1 MEILV
6 GVGAVQT
13 VQKSSKSEPS
23 SRFFGRLKIFAEKFA
38 VRIAE
43 GGNNGGGPE
52 GAEAPPGPSVV
63 GSIGSIIRSVRSI
76 IVQPT
81 SVDRSANVRRTSDGA
96 APDGCLSDV
105 RRTLHPRAKLFTLRE
120 SCRGRHELR
129 TSVYPSN
136 FAPIA
141 AKIRQRAFQ
150 TICKFRFFDA
160 KKNFSQIF
168 LYFFSVFRHFRSIFE
183 ELGFF

>member
-43 GGNNGGGPE
+43 GGNNGGCPG
-52 GAEAPPGPSVV
+52 GAEAPPGRSVV

-81 SVDRSANVRRTSDGA
+81 SVDRSAYENSRLFVHIRVQVSETVFFASPLSLIQERT
-96 APDGCLSDV
+96 
-105 RRTLHPRAKLFTLRE
+105 
-120 SCRGRHELR
+120 
-129 TSVYPSN
+129 
-136 FAPIA
+136 
-141 AKIRQRAFQ
+141 
-150 TICKFRFFDA
+150 
-160 KKNFSQIF
+160 
-168 LYFFSVFRHFRSIFE
+168 
-183 ELGFF
+183 

>member
-43 GGNNGGGPE
+43 GGNNGGGPG

-81 SVDRSANVRRTSDGA
+81 SVDRSGQALGHERVKAASTGFLRWSADDDG
-96 APDGCLSDV
+96 P
-105 RRTLHPRAKLFTLRE
+105 
-120 SCRGRHELR
+120 
-129 TSVYPSN
+129 
-136 FAPIA
+136 
-141 AKIRQRAFQ
+141 
-150 TICKFRFFDA
+150 
-160 KKNFSQIF
+160 
-168 LYFFSVFRHFRSIFE
+168 
-183 ELGFF
+183 

>member
-6 GVGAVQT
+6 GAGAVQT

-43 GGNNGGGPE
+43 GGNNGLGPG

-81 SVDRSANVRRTSDGA
+81 SVDRSGHAEKKDQGIFPVA
-96 APDGCLSDV
+96 ATC
-105 RRTLHPRAKLFTLRE
+105 REAK
-120 SCRGRHELR
+120 
-129 TSVYPSN
+129 
-136 FAPIA
+136 
-141 AKIRQRAFQ
+141 
-150 TICKFRFFDA
+150 
-160 KKNFSQIF
+160 
-168 LYFFSVFRHFRSIFE
+168 
-183 ELGFF
+183 